1 MNLLN
6 VLILA
11 ISITVLSLDVST
23 VRNAYKEAAQDS
35 SKIEAFSK
43 LLTNVSK
50 NDDVALVA
58 YKGAAIALLARNEKR
73 IKDKKDL
80 FVEGISYVE
89 YAIEKAPNNIEVR
102 FIRLGIQE
110 NTPKILKY
118 KGDIEEDKQFILKQF
133 KNINYYN
140 LRNHIKD

>member
-1 MNLLN
+1 MKLLN

-58 YKGAAIALLARNEKR
+58 YTHQK
-73 IKDKKDL
+73 
-80 FVEGISYVE
+80 F
-89 YAIEKAPNNIEVR
+89 
-102 FIRLGIQE
+102 
-110 NTPKILKY
+110 
-118 KGDIEEDKQFILKQF
+118 
-133 KNINYYN
+133 
-140 LRNHIKD
+140 